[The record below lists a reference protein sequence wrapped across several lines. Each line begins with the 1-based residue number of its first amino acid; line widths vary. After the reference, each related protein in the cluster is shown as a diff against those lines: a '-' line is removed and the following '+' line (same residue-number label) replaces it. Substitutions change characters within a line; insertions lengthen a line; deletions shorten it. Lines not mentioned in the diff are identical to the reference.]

1 MMKKIL
7 LILISIIVVAFLASE
22 DKRTPIQIARSI
34 ADRIITDT
42 SFELRPIIQTPQLD
56 IQVLNPGEVSG
67 NKKGINYALST
78 ILANDNCKLKFGL
91 SYNSPMKIWINNEL
105 SFENK
110 IERNFHFKEIA
121 YSIFDFQDTIEVELK
136 KGINSILIKTLCG
149 ESPGKIYLREISEPE
164 EPLQAKFIS
173 PLKGIK
179 EVWAYIGTFDVNSE
193 NSFDEI
199 YPPETETQLYYKYNE
214 EFFTWQMPGQN
225 ILLERAIKEDAAY
238 KRESYV
244 EWMYPNGTVL
254 FSLEH
259 LANSINERKYSEF
272 VEKVFDYTVTH
283 YELFRKQYY
292 ELDGFRSANHRLYRM
307 GMLDDASAPALPY
320 INAML
325 NKPVSNY
332 KPIVDKVLEYIAYG
346 QSRLSDGTFCRPEP
360 KKMTVWADDLFMSV
374 PFLVRAAKLY
384 NNSKFY
390 DDAAKQIINFNNY
403 LFDKEKQLYKHAWFD
418 FSKEKSVAFWGR
430 ANGWIIWATSDALSN
445 LPQNH
450 KNYNGVKKIFSRHID
465 RLIKVQNEDG
475 MWHQVLDRKDSFEET
490 SCTAMFII
498 GLARGIKNGW
508 IKKSYEKNLM
518 LAWNALKSKISI
530 DGVVRDITRGTGIG
544 NDLEF
549 YFKRERFNND
559 PRGLGAVLFAA
570 VEMDLYINSK

>member
-1 MMKKIL
+1 MKKIF
-7 LILISIIVVAFLASE
+7 LILISIIVLAFSASE

-34 ADRIITDT
+34 ADRIINDT
-42 SFELRPIIQTPQLD
+42 SFELRPVIQTPQLD
-56 IQVLNPGEVSG
+56 IQVLNPGELSG
-67 NKKGINYALST
+67 NINGINYALST
-78 ILANDNCKLKFGL
+78 ILVNDNCKLKFGL
-91 SYNSPMKIWINNEL
+91 SYNSPLKIWINNKL
-105 SFENK
+105 AFGNK

-121 YSIFDFQDTIEVELK
+121 YSIFEFQDTIEVELQ
-136 KGINSILIKTLCG
+136 KGTNRILIKTLST
-149 ESPGKIYLREISEPE
+149 ESPSKIYLREISEPD
-164 EPLQAKFIS
+164 EPLQTKFIP
-173 PLKGIK
+173 PLKGI
-179 EVWAYIGTFDVNSE
+179 NSIWVYTGPFIIE
-193 NSFDEI
+193 NNNLFDESF
-199 YPPETETQLYYKYNE
+199 PPESGTQLYYQYCE
-214 EFFTWQMPGQN
+214 QFFSWKMPKQN
-225 ILLERAIKEDAAY
+225 ILLELSIKEDAAY
-238 KRESYV
+238 KRESFV

-272 VEKVFDYTVTH
+272 IEKVFDYTVTY

-292 ELDGFRSANHRLYRM
+292 EFDGFRSANHRLYRM

-332 KPIVDKVLEYIAYG
+332 KPIVDKVLEYVSYG
-346 QSRLSDGTFCRPEP
+346 QSRLSDGTLCRPEP

-384 NNSKFY
+384 NNQKLY
-390 DDAAKQIINFNNY
+390 DDAAKQIINFNKY

-418 FSKEKSVAFWGR
+418 FSKEKSVAYWGR
-430 ANGWIIWATSDALSN
+430 ANGWIIWATSDAMLN

-450 KNYNGVKKIFSRHID
+450 KNYNDIKKIFSKHID
-465 RLIKVQNEDG
+465 GLIKVQNENG
-475 MWHQVLDRKDSFEET
+475 MWHQLLDRKDSFEET

-518 LAWNALKSKISI
+518 LAWNALKSKISE

-544 NDLEF
+544 NNLEF

-559 PRGLGAVLFAA
+559 PRGLGAVLTAA
-570 VEMDLYINSK
+570 VEMEQFLQSK